1 MVFHYK
7 YADIMTSSDK
17 YNSRLEKLIRIW
29 IYSVSFLSAFVNMTG
44 VLAFGY
50 SLSHYSGNY
59 TTIFED
65 ITHHAFQTA
74 LILIVLSISFV
85 LGSVIASFVN
95 ADKDF
100 RLESKYGE
108 IQFVIGICLII
119 IYLFFYN
126 EDHIIYFLSCVL
138 GTQNGLIRSY
148 RGMGFK
154 TTHVTGTLTDL
165 GTYIGYA
172 IRGERNVVWKISFEI
187 ALLTAFGAGTLLSV
201 LLFPVF
207 GDRLFILASIGYI
220 LSGLI
225 YFGLRCFYSK
235 SNIQ

>member
-7 YADIMTSSDK
+7 HTDIMTSSDK
-17 YNSRLEKLIRIW
+17 YNSRLEKVIRIW
-29 IYSVSFLSAFVNMTG
+29 IFSVSFLSAFVNMTG
-44 VLAFGY
+44 ALAFGY

-65 ITHHAFQTA
+65 FSHHSFQAA
-74 LILIVLSISFV
+74 LILIFLSISFV

-108 IQFVIGICLII
+108 IQFVIGVCLLI
-119 IYLFFYN
+119 IYLFFYK
-126 EDHIIYFLSCVL
+126 EDRIIYFLSCAL
-138 GTQNGLIRSY
+138 GAQNGLIRSY

-172 IRGERNVVWKISFEI
+172 IRGEKNVGWKITFEL
-187 ALLTAFGAGTLLSV
+187 ALLAAFGAGTILSV
-201 LLFPVF
+201 FLFSDF
-207 GDRLFILASIGYI
+207 GDRLFVLAAIGYI

-225 YFGLRCFYSK
+225 YLCLRSFYRGK
-235 SNIQ
+235 

>member
-1 MVFHYK
+1 M
-7 YADIMTSSDK
+7 
-17 YNSRLEKLIRIW
+17 IRIW
-29 IYSVSFLSAFVNMTG
+29 IFSVSFLSAFVNMTG

-59 TTIFED
+59 TTVFQDIFSRGF
-65 ITHHAFQTA
+65 HATW
-74 LILIVLSISFV
+74 ILIMLCVCFV
-85 LGSVIASFVN
+85 CGSVIASFVN

-108 IQFVIGICLII
+108 IQFVIGISLLV

-126 EDHIIYFLSCVL
+126 EDTIIYFLACVL

-148 RGMGFK
+148 KGMGFK

-172 IRGERNVVWKISFEI
+172 LRGEKMMGWRILFEVS
-187 ALLTAFGAGTLLSV
+187 LLIAFGCGTILSIV
-201 LLFPVF
+201 LFP
-207 GDRLFILASIGYI
+207 GLRDRLFLLASAGYI
-220 LSGLI
+220 STGI
-225 YFGLRCFYSK
+225 IFFYLRYVAKKCLR
-235 SNIQ
+235 